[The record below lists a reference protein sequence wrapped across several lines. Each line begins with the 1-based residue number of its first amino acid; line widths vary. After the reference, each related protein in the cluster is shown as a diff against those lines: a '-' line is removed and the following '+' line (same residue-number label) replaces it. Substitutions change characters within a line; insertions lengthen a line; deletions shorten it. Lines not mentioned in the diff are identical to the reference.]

1 MIVQSSRV
9 KEYVV
14 VLGLI
19 HRKALRAAALA
30 VALNILPGAAA
41 AETGS
46 DFQGATHLTPF
57 DEEAINYSKTAEAG
71 PVARLRE
78 QIEKGQATLA
88 YDPDQGYLPA
98 VLKALG
104 ISPASQMLV
113 FSKTSLQRERISP
126 RTPRA
131 IFFNDDA
138 YVGFIPGAPLLEIS
152 AVDPKLGAIFYQI
165 EQKPSEKPKLVR
177 TDACLECHA
186 SAKSMGVPGH
196 LVRSFA
202 VDDDGAPDLNDG
214 TSLVNHRTP
223 IAERWGGWYVTGR
236 GDGEVHRGNL
246 FGKEAFAK
254 HEKEPAHL
262 GTLTNLSG
270 LFATNRYPAAAT
282 SDIAALLVLEHQAHM
297 HNFLTRLNYEST
309 MALQSYGHINYLRT
323 IITSFLKY
331 LLFVDEAPLAGSVH
345 PGTIFAA
352 HFEKL
357 GPDDRRGRSLRQFDL
372 QTRLFKYPCS
382 FLLYSD
388 AFDHL
393 PAPTK
398 EVVYRRLWEVLQ
410 GQDKDPAFA
419 KLSPETRRAIQEI
432 LVETKPDLPTYWR
445 TPEAGAS
452 RGNSGTATPPENPA
466 PAPRR

>member
-1 MIVQSSRV
+1 MA
-9 KEYVV
+9 
-14 VLGLI
+14 LGSF
-19 HRKALRAAALA
+19 HGNALRTAAVA
-30 VALNILPGAAA
+30 VALMSMVGWAGT
-41 AETGS
+41 ETGS

-57 DEEAINYSKTAEAG
+57 DEEAINYSKTAETG
-71 PVARLRE
+71 PVARLRG
-78 QIEKGQATLA
+78 QIEKGEATLA

-104 ISPASQMLV
+104 ISSSSQMLV

-131 IFFNDDA
+131 IYFNDDA

-152 AVDPKLGAIFYQI
+152 AVDPKLGAIFYQL

-236 GDGEVHRGNL
+236 GDREAHRGNL
-246 FGKEAFAK
+246 SGKEAFAQ
-254 HEKEPAHL
+254 HEKEPAPS
-262 GTLTNLSG
+262 GTRTNLLG
-270 LFATNRYPAAAT
+270 LFATNRYPASGS
-282 SDIAALLVLEHQAHM
+282 SDIAALLVLEHQTHM

-309 MALQSYGHINYLRT
+309 MALQSYGHIHYLKT
-323 IITSFLKY
+323 IINSFLKY
-331 LLFVDEAPLAGSVH
+331 LLFVDEAPLAGPVQ
-345 PGTIFAA
+345 PGTNFVA
-352 HFEKL
+352 HFEKM
-357 GPDDRRGRSLRQFDL
+357 GPHDRQGRSLRQLDL
-372 QTRLFKYPCS
+372 QTRLFKHPCS
-382 FLLYSD
+382 FLIYSD
-388 AFDHL
+388 AFHQL

-398 EVVYRRLWEVLQ
+398 ALVYRRLWEVLQ
-410 GQDKDPAFA
+410 GQEKDPAFA
-419 KLSPETRRAIQEI
+419 KLTPETRRAIQAI
-432 LVETKPDLPTYWR
+432 LVDTKPDLPAYWGAADA
-445 TPEAGAS
+445 PAS
-452 RGNSGTATPPENPA
+452 RGNSGTAAPPGNPA